1 MDWYFFVD
9 FSNPANAIQPLD
21 PGDEECL
28 EEIARLGAVVGDHT
42 CWTLESWAAL
52 AEGLRTGKSREIA
65 DFRLEEA
72 SGLRGQFMLD
82 LIAGEVNLENL
93 VAKALSNR

>member
-9 FSNPANAIQPLD
+9 FENPTNAIKHLT
-21 PGDEECL
+21 PGDEEFL
-28 EEIARLGAVVGDHT
+28 EEIARLGAAVGDHT
-42 CWTLESWAAL
+42 HWTQESWAAL
-52 AEGLRTGKSREIA
+52 AEGLRTGKSRGIA

>member
-9 FSNPANAIQPLD
+9 FSNPANAIKPLT
-21 PGDEECL
+21 PGDEEFL
-28 EEIARLGAVVGDHT
+28 EEIARLGAALGDHT
-42 CWTLESWAAL
+42 QWTNESWATL
-52 AEGLRTGKSREIA
+52 AEGLRTGKSRGIA

-82 LIAGEVNLENL
+82 LIAGDVNLENL

>member
-9 FSNPANAIQPLD
+9 FENPTNAMKPLA

-28 EEIARLGAVVGDHT
+28 KEIARLGADVGDHAH
-42 CWTLESWAAL
+42 WTRDSWAAL
-52 AEGLRTGKSREIA
+52 AEGLRTGKSRGIA

-82 LIAGEVNLENL
+82 LIAGEVNLEML

>member
-1 MDWYFFVD
+1 MDWHFFVD
-9 FSNPANAIQPLD
+9 FSNPANAIKPLA

-28 EEIARLGAVVGDHT
+28 GEIARLGAAVGDHT
-42 CWTLESWAAL
+42 HWTQESWAAL
-52 AEGLRTGKSREIA
+52 AEGLRTGKSRGIA

-82 LIAGEVNLENL
+82 LMSGNLDIRDL
-93 VAKALSNR
+93 ISNAVI

>member
-9 FSNPANAIQPLD
+9 FENPTNAIKPLA

-28 EEIARLGAVVGDHT
+28 VEIARLGASLGDHT
-42 CWTLESWAAL
+42 QWTVDSWNAL
-52 AEGLRTGKSREIA
+52 AEGLKVGKIRGIA

-93 VAKALSNR
+93 VTKALSNR